1 MGRNP
6 ITARVM
12 AIRQRSFLG
21 RVTVG
26 MSGQA
31 FSRLIQAAYTIMLVP
46 LLIRAWGLEGYGQWI
61 ALTALTSYLGLS
73 NFGLVTTA
81 ANEMVIASSAGDE
94 ARARQTFQVSINLAL
109 YVVLPIIAA
118 VVLVLGRVH
127 VGRGLHLTQIGPSAA
142 YTIIACMGAALW
154 FQTLRGLNVAALY
167 AAGSYAFAYY
177 VQGVIKLIELA
188 GIAVIV
194 GGFAGSQAAAAMVI
208 ATAAFAELVVV
219 AASARRA
226 AAWARFDP
234 FAFDRAWL
242 ARHVR
247 PAVGFM
253 VSNFATG
260 GLMSQGPR
268 VVLGAML
275 GGQAVAVYAV
285 YGTAMRFVDQLLL
298 TLVLPLE
305 VEIAQCAGR
314 RELARIYALI
324 IKGTHV
330 SWAMYLLVVCGLLL
344 FGPLVFRIWTTDRI
358 PFSYALMGLYM
369 GLSAANLLGR
379 VSLHALI
386 STNRL
391 YGISF
396 ALLITAAAAIGG
408 GALLAR
414 SMGIGGMIV
423 GGACGEAVNAL
434 VVIAATARWLGRPAS
449 GMLRDLLDFRGSLAL
464 MRTQGTALLSLLV
477 RGR

>member
-1 MGRNP
+1 MDFGA
-6 ITARVM
+6 IAARVM
-12 AIRQRSFLG
+12 GARQRSFLG

-26 MSGQA
+26 VSGQA
-31 FSRLIQAAYTIMLVP
+31 FSRLVQAGYTLILLP

-61 ALTALTSYLGLS
+61 ALTALTSYLSLS

-81 ANEMVIASSAGDE
+81 ANEMVIASGAGDE
-94 ARARQTFQVSINLAL
+94 ARARQTFQVSINLTL

-118 VVLVLGRVH
+118 AVLVLGRMN
-127 VGRGLHLTQIGPSAA
+127 VGRGLRLTQIDPSAA

-167 AAGSYAFAYY
+167 ATGSYGFAYY
-177 VQGVIKLIELA
+177 VQGAVKLLELA

-194 GGFAGSQAAAAMVI
+194 AGFAGSQASAAVVIAAAALV
-208 ATAAFAELVVV
+208 ELVVV
-219 AASARRA
+219 AITARSAA
-226 AAWARFDP
+226 GWARVDLL
-234 FAFDRAWL
+234 AFDRTWL

-260 GLMSQGPR
+260 GLMSQAPR
-268 VVLGAML
+268 VVLEALL
-275 GGQAVAVYAV
+275 GGQAVAIYAV

-314 RELARIYALI
+314 RELARIYELI
-324 IKGTHV
+324 IKGTHI
-330 SWAMYLLVVCGLLL
+330 SWAMYLVVVGGLLA
-344 FGPLVFRIWTTDRI
+344 FGPLAFHVWTTDR
-358 PFSYALMGLYM
+358 LMGLYM
-369 GLSAANLLGR
+369 ILSAANLQGR

-391 YGISF
+391 YGVSF
-396 ALLITAAAAIGG
+396 VMLFVAAAAIGI
-408 GALLAR
+408 GALLTR
-414 SMGIGGMIV
+414 PMGIGGMIV
-423 GGACGEAVNAL
+423 GGALGEAVNSFVA
-434 VVIAATARWLGRPAS
+434 IAATARWLGRPVS
-449 GMLRDLLDFRGSLAL
+449 GMLRDLLELKGSLAL
-464 MRTQGTALLSLLV
+464 MRAHGTMLIARLSGS
-477 RGR
+477 R